1 VTRRPERDPTPLS
14 DALAEV
20 GSELGLPEP
29 GALAALAARW
39 EEVVGPA
46 VAAHARVAALR
57 EGVLTVVVD
66 GAPWA
71 TQLRYSEGDVVRVAS
86 ETVGQG
92 VVRALRVRVEG
103 PA

>member
-46 VAAHARVAALR
+46 VAAHARV
-57 EGVLTVVVD
+57 

-71 TQLRYSEGDVVRVAS
+71 TQLRYAEGDVVRVAC

>member
-1 VTRRPERDPTPLS
+1 VTSHPDRDPTPLS

-29 GALAALAARW
+29 GALAALASRW
-39 EEVVGPA
+39 EDVVGPA
-46 VAAHARVAALR
+46 VAAHARLGALR
-57 EGVLTVVVD
+57 DGVLTVVVD

-71 TQLRYSEGDVVRVAS
+71 TQLRYSEGDVVRAAG
-86 ETVGQG
+86 ETVGRG
-92 VVRALRVRVEG
+92 VVRTLRVRVEG

>member
-1 VTRRPERDPTPLS
+1 VTGPSDRDPMPLS

-20 GSELGLPEP
+20 GCELGLPEP
-29 GALAALAARW
+29 AALAALAARW
-39 EEVVGPA
+39 EDVVGSA
-46 VAAHARVAALR
+46 VAAHARLGALR
-57 EGVLTVVVD
+57 DGVLTVVVD

-86 ETVGQG
+86 ETVGRG